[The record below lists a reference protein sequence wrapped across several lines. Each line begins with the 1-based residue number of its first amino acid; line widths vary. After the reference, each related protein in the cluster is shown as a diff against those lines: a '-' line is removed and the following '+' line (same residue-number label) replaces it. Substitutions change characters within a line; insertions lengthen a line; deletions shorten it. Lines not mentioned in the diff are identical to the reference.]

1 MTGAD
6 WLLLGIIGAVQ
17 MAFAALGYGLG
28 YLTGVRAKADV
39 TSDAVA
45 AALPAL
51 VEKIE
56 LEFET
61 QRVTVPVTVVA
72 TAEISGV
79 PPVYIPVET
88 YPAPTNI
95 ELARRI
101 FAELGDIG
109 SRPLADILSI
119 APSSAHA
126 IRTRLLA
133 ETPGGAAVADD
144 KTDTEEVSSTNA

>member
-1 MTGAD
+1 MELTGPD
-6 WLLLGIIGAVQ
+6 FLLLGIIGFVQ
-17 MAFAALGYGLG
+17 AAFAVLGYTLG
-28 YLTGVRAKADV
+28 YFMGVSGKADV
-39 TSDAVA
+39 AASAIA

-51 VEKIE
+51 VERIE

-72 TAEISGV
+72 TAEVAGV
-79 PPVYIPVET
+79 APIYIPIET

-101 FAELGDIG
+101 FTELGDIG
-109 SRPLADILSI
+109 SRPLADILGI

-133 ETPGGAAVADD
+133 EGATAADD
-144 KTDTEEVSSTNA
+144 KAATEEETSA